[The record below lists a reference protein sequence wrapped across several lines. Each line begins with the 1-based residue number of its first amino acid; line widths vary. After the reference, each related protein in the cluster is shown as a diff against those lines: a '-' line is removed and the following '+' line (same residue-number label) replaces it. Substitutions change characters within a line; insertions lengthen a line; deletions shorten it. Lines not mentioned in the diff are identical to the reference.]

1 MGSGN
6 MTVAARG
13 LAVIRIITGLL
24 MAYHGLEVFDR
35 QLMAGYASWEMVRIL
50 PFPTLLVYLGK
61 GVELVLGLLLTFGL
75 FMRLAALAMAAD
87 MLFICFYIG
96 HGKFY
101 YEDQHPFL
109 FAMLAM
115 VFFFTGPG
123 QLKS

>member
-1 MGSGN
+1 MVSNN

-13 LAVIRIITGLL
+13 LAIIRIITGLL
-24 MAYHGLEVFDR
+24 MAYHGLEIFDR
-35 QLMAGYASWEMVRIL
+35 PLMAGYAGWEMIKIL

-61 GVELVLGLLLTFGL
+61 GIELVSGLLLTFGL
-75 FMRLAALAMAAD
+75 YTRLATLAMAAD

-109 FAMLAM
+109 FALLA
-115 VFFFTGPG
+115 
-123 QLKS
+123 

>member
-1 MGSGN
+1 M
-6 MTVAARG
+6 
-13 LAVIRIITGLL
+13 RIITGLL

-35 QLMAGYASWEMVRIL
+35 QLMAGYATWDMIKIL
-50 PFPTLLVYLGK
+50 PAPTLLVYLGK
-61 GVELVLGLLLTFGL
+61 GTELISGLLLTFGL
-75 FMRLAALAMAAD
+75 FTRLATLAMAAD

-109 FAMLAM
+109 FALLAL

-123 QLKS
+123 KLRS